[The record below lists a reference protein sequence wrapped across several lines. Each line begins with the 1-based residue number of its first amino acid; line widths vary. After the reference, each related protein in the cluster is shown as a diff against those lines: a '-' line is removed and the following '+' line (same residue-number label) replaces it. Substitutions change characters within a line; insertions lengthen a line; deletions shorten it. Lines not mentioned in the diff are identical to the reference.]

1 MVLNEL
7 GSSLTK
13 ALANIGKESV
23 IDGQVLDAFLKEICT
38 ALLQADVNVKQ
49 VMGLRN
55 GVKNRVNLEQL
66 AAGLNKQRII
76 EKAVF
81 DELCAILDSSPAEP
95 GKLEIKK
102 GKPNVVMFVG
112 LQVGGAKQS
121 AQHEGFAHVLMC
133 TCMRACS
140 YKRITFHG

>member
-1 MVLNEL
+1 MVLGEL
-7 GSSLTK
+7 GSQLTK
-13 ALANIGKESV
+13 ALHQISTAST
-23 IDGQVLDAFLKEICT
+23 IDAAVLDSFLKEICT

-95 GKLEIKK
+95 SKLEVKK
-102 GKPNVVMFVG
+102 GKPTVVMFVG
-112 LQVGGAKQS
+112 LQVK
-121 AQHEGFAHVLMC
+121 
-133 TCMRACS
+133 
-140 YKRITFHG
+140 K